1 MTNYVNSLT
10 LSARRNGLVV
20 GGPLPAQALTKLMS
34 HGKRLI
40 GYLKQPRSLAAA
52 FQSVVYGG
60 FVPAG
65 GLFASLTS
73 MGMLGTLAPLFLGVA
88 ALVATAV
95 TVMVWGFRVRRWRNM
110 GRQHR

>member
-1 MTNYVNSLT
+1 MIKYAPADDLPGVQKLILAYIASF
-10 LSARRNGLVV
+10 SVV
-20 GGPLPAQALTKLMS
+20 FVFLMLLGFGPLGVGA
-34 HGKRLI
+34 G
-40 GYLKQPRSLAAA
+40 SLAAA